1 MDENKII
8 YTICKKEFISMQ
20 EGIFCSN
27 GCDSIIN
34 EQIIECFYGSDYA
47 LDI

>member
-1 MDENKII
+1 
-8 YTICKKEFISMQ
+8 MQ